1 LFKKR
6 ITNIAGIY
14 MIPSEQNRFDL
25 KSGAF
30 KKEFPND
37 PGVYIFRDSAERVI
51 YVGKAKNLKNRVSS
65 YFNSPA
71 DMTPKTVMMV
81 SKARYLEFILTSSEN
96 EAFLLESSLIKKHIP
111 RYNIVLR
118 DDKQYPYLKIPTD
131 EPYPRLEF
139 VRKLKNDGAVYFG
152 PYSSSGALRDTTRL
166 INRIFR
172 LRKCSMNFMAA
183 RTRPC
188 LNYQLGRCLAPCTS
202 DISKDEYAAI
212 VKNVR
217 LFLEGRSRELIKQ
230 LETDMKKYAA
240 EEKYE
245 DAARVRDQIKAVSK
259 TIETQNVS
267 STRGE
272 DQDIIGVAQEN
283 GVSQVVIFFS
293 RKGIITGNRD
303 FRFENQGVLPSE
315 VIEAFLKQYYTEDG
329 YVPKNILIS
338 HPVDESGAISE
349 WLSSLAGK
357 RITIHCPVRGKRIGM
372 TNLAVKNAVSIL
384 NRTENRSPADIL
396 EMAKTA
402 LNLKKTPYR
411 IEAMDISNMQGNQA
425 VGTIVAFVDARPH
438 RKGYRNF
445 RIRDVKGIDDY
456 EMMSEMVKRRLSHGD
471 LPDLFVID
479 GGKGH
484 LMAVSRVLAGLPKEI
499 EQPALVAVAKER
511 EQGVTGDKLYLSGR
525 KNPLRLNADHPVL
538 LMIMGIRDEVHRR
551 AVGFHRKLRKKETVK
566 SALDRIPGIG
576 PSKRN
581 LLLKQFGS
589 LEAIK
594 QASEDELAKVRGITK
609 TMAVRIKELFLA
621 SEES

>member
-1 LFKKR
+1 
-6 ITNIAGIY
+6 
-14 MIPSEQNRFDL
+14 MIPFEQNRFDI
-25 KSGAF
+25 KSGDF
-30 KKEFPND
+30 KKEFPSD

-51 YVGKAKNLKNRVSS
+51 YVGKAKNIKNRVSS

-81 SKARYLEFILTSSEN
+81 SKARFLEFILTSSEN

-118 DDKQYPYLKIPTD
+118 DDKQYPYLKIPKD

-152 PYSSSGALRDTTRL
+152 PYSSSGALKDTTRL

-172 LRKCSMNFMAA
+172 LRKCSKSFMAT

-202 DISKDEYAAI
+202 DVSIDEYAAI

-217 LFLEGRSRELIKQ
+217 LFLEGRSRELVKQ
-230 LETDMKKYAA
+230 LETDMKRYAA
-240 EEKYE
+240 GEKYE
-245 DAARVRDQIKAVSK
+245 EAARVRDQIKAVLK
-259 TIETQNVS
+259 TVETQNVS
-267 STRGE
+267 TTRGE
-272 DQDIIGVAQEN
+272 DQDIIGVSEKN
-283 GVSQVVIFFS
+283 GMSQVVIFFS
-293 RKGIITGNRD
+293 RKGVITGNRD
-303 FRFENQGVLPSE
+303 FRFENKGVSPSG
-315 VIEAFLKQYYTEDG
+315 VIEVFLKQYYTEDG

-338 HPVDESGAISE
+338 HPIDESESISG
-349 WLSSLAGK
+349 WLSYLAK
-357 RITIHCPVRGKRIGM
+357 NKINIHHPVRGKRAGM
-372 TNLAVKNAVSIL
+372 VSLAVKNAESIL

-402 LNLKKTPYR
+402 LNLKKVPYR

-425 VGTIVAFVDARPH
+425 VGTIVAFTDGRPH
-438 RKGYRNF
+438 REGYRNF
-445 RIRDVKGIDDY
+445 RIRDVNGIDDY
-456 EMMSEMVKRRLSHGD
+456 GMMSEMVKRRLSHGD
-471 LPDLFVID
+471 LPDLFVVD

-484 LMAVSRVLAGLPKEI
+484 LMAVSHVLAGLPKEM

-511 EQGVTGDKLYLSGR
+511 EQGVTGDKLYLPGR

-551 AVGFHRKLRKKETVK
+551 AVTYHRKLRKKETVK

-581 LLLKQFGS
+581 LLLQEFGS
-589 LEAIK
+589 LEAIRV
-594 QASEDELAKVRGITK
+594 ATEDELLKVRGITK
-609 TMAVRIKELFLA
+609 AMAVRIKELILTP
-621 SEES
+621 EES